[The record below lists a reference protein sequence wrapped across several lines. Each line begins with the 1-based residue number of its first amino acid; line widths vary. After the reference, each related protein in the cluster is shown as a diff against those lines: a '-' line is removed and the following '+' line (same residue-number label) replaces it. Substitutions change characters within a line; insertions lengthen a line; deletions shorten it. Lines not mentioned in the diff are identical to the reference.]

1 MRCAHFAHDVC
12 IAHIG
17 FKGCFGLLWFFCE
30 NGNGSAGL
38 SASLQSWLLPHP
50 KGSEAHLRDIQP
62 SGLNVLGKI
71 HLWLW
76 DSRRNV
82 VLQNLLLA
90 FHRRGE
96 RNGGASFREPQARR
110 PAMAR

>member
-1 MRCAHFAHDVC
+1 MGGFFIRCALFAHDVC

-38 SASLQSWLLPHP
+38 SASLHSRLLPHP
-50 KGSEAHLRDIQP
+50 KGSEAQLHDIQP

-71 HLWLW
+71 GIH
-76 DSRRNV
+76 
-82 VLQNLLLA
+82 LLLWIL
-90 FHRRGE
+90 
-96 RNGGASFREPQARR
+96 GGILANR
-110 PAMAR
+110 